1 MLKCNK
7 ATKCTPNGEIN
18 LKNYDSSHIKNITI
32 AGHSGSGKTSLC
44 EALLYKAGVTDRLGK
59 TQDGNTVS
67 DYTPIE
73 VSKKCSIYTS
83 LSFYERDGYKVN
95 ILDTPGLFDYA
106 GGLVEGVFAAD
117 CVMIAVSAKSG
128 IHVGTKKAY
137 DAAVAHKTPHMFVV
151 TKIDDENAN
160 FSNVLTSLKIEFGS
174 NVCPLVVPI
183 IKDSKIVS
191 YYDLLEMKNYK
202 YGPKGERIDAGEPDP
217 TYRIDGLLEA
227 MAEAV
232 AETDEELMLKFLDG
246 EKLTHDE
253 LVSGIH
259 NGINSGMITPVTCV
273 SSTNLEGVDLLIEH
287 ITKLFPSAHEMGGVK
302 ATDSSGKEGRIVCEN
317 DAPLSAFVFKTVAD
331 PFVGKMSFIKVI
343 SGKIESN
350 KEVVNATTG
359 GTEKVG
365 KLLNLVGKKQFEVP
379 SASAGDIV
387 VATKMSVN
395 TGDTVCDPAR
405 VVSFD
410 RLVFP
415 RPCYSVCVKAKSQGD
430 ESKISNAIQRLL
442 EEDRTL
448 SYSQDDTTFEQI
460 LSGLGEQHIESTL
473 SKLKTGFGV
482 DVITSTPKVSYKETI
497 RKKVK
502 VQGRHKKQSG
512 GHGQYGDVWI
522 EFEPCDSD
530 ELVFEENVF
539 GGAVPRNFFPA
550 VEKGLQDCMKKGV
563 LAGFPVVGV
572 KATLVDGSYHPVDSS
587 EMSFKL
593 AAAIAFKEGMKQAG
607 PVLLEPIASLEVT
620 VPDSNTGDMM
630 GELNKRRGRVL
641 GMNPAKKG
649 LTTIVAEVPES
660 EMHDFAMTV
669 RQMTRGMGEFSMER
683 LRYEQL
689 PPMLA
694 ADVIAKFKVD
704 DE

>member
-1 MLKCNK
+1 M
-7 ATKCTPNGEIN
+7 
-18 LKNYDSSHIKNITI
+18 KNYDSSHIKNITI

-59 TQDGNTVS
+59 TLDGNTVS

-73 VSKKCSIYTS
+73 IAKKCSIYTS
-83 LSFYERDGYKVN
+83 LSFYEKDGVKVN

-106 GGLVEGVFAAD
+106 GGLIEGVYAAD
-117 CVMIAVSAKSG
+117 CVMITVSAKSG

-137 DAAVAHKTPHMFVV
+137 DCAVAHKTPHMFVV

-160 FSNVLTSLKIEFGS
+160 FSNVLTNLKIEFGS
-174 NVCPLVVPI
+174 NVCPLVVPL

-202 YGPKGERIDAGEPDP
+202 YGPKGELIDAGEPDP

-232 AETDEELMLKFLDG
+232 AETDEELMMKFLDG

-253 LVSGIH
+253 LVAGIH
-259 NGINSGMITPVTCV
+259 NGINNGMITPVTCV
-273 SSTNLEGVDLLIEH
+273 SSLNLQGVDLLLNH
-287 ITKLFPSAHEMGGVK
+287 IAKLLPAAHEMGKVK
-302 ATDSSGKEGRIVCEN
+302 AVDSDGKEGTIACEDN
-317 DAPLSAFVFKTVAD
+317 APLSAFVFKTVAD

-343 SGKIESN
+343 SGKLESN
-350 KEVVNATTG
+350 KEVINASTG
-359 GTEKVG
+359 TTEKVG
-365 KLLNLVGKKQFEVP
+365 KLLNLIGKKQVEVP
-379 SASAGDIV
+379 YASAGDIV
-387 VATKMSVN
+387 VATKMNVN
-395 TGDTVCDPAR
+395 TNDTICDPSR
-405 VVSFD
+405 VASFNK
-410 RLVFP
+410 LVFP
-415 RPCYSVCVKAKSQGD
+415 RPCYSLCVKAKAQGD
-430 ESKISNAIQRLL
+430 ESKISTAMQRLL
-442 EEDRTL
+442 EEDLTL
-448 SYSQDDTTFEQI
+448 SYKQDDTTFEQI

-473 SKLKTGFGV
+473 AKLKSGFGV
-482 DVITSTPKVSYKETI
+482 DVVTSEPKVSYKETI

-522 EFEPCDSD
+522 EFEPCKSD
-530 ELVFEENVF
+530 ELVFAENVF

-550 VEKGLQDCMKKGV
+550 VEKGLQECMKKGV

-593 AAAIAFKEGMKQAG
+593 AASIAFKEGMKQAG
-607 PVLLEPIASLEVT
+607 PILLEPISNLEVT
-620 VPDSNTGDMM
+620 VPDANTGDMM

-649 LTTIVAEVPES
+649 LTTLVAEVPES
-660 EMHDFAMTV
+660 EMHDFAMVV
-669 RQMTRGMGEFSMER
+669 RQMTRGMGEFTMER

-704 DE
+704 ED

>member
-1 MLKCNK
+1 M
-7 ATKCTPNGEIN
+7 
-18 LKNYDSSHIKNITI
+18 KNYDSSHIKNITI

-59 TQDGNTVS
+59 TLDGNTVS
-67 DYTPIE
+67 DYTPMEIA
-73 VSKKCSIYTS
+73 KKCSIYTS
-83 LSFYERDGYKVN
+83 LSYYEKDGIKVN

-106 GGLVEGVFAAD
+106 GGLIEGVYAAD

-137 DAAVAHKTPHMFVV
+137 EAAVSHKTPHMFVV

-160 FSNVLTSLKIEFGS
+160 FSNVLTNLKIEFGS
-174 NVCPLVVPI
+174 NVCPLVVPL

-202 YGPKGERIDAGEPDP
+202 YGPKGELIDAGEPDP

-232 AETDEELMLKFLDG
+232 AETDEELMMKFLDG

-253 LVSGIH
+253 LVQGIH
-259 NGINSGMITPVTCV
+259 NGINNGMITPVTCV
-273 SSTNLEGVDLLIEH
+273 SSLNLQGVDLLLGH
-287 ITKLFPSAHEMGGVK
+287 ISKLLPAAKEMGGVK
-302 ATDSSGKEGRIVCEN
+302 ATDTSGKEGKVACED

-343 SGKIESN
+343 SGKLESN
-350 KEVVNATTG
+350 KEIVNATTG
-359 GTEKVG
+359 VTEKVG
-365 KLLNLVGKKQFEVP
+365 KLLNLMGKKQTEVP
-379 SASAGDIV
+379 FATAGDIA

-395 TGDTVCDPAR
+395 TNDTICDASR

-410 RLVFP
+410 KLVFP
-415 RPCYSVCVKAKSQGD
+415 RPCYSLAVKAKTQGD
-430 ESKISNAIQRLL
+430 ESKISGAMQRLL
-442 EEDRTL
+442 EEDLTL
-448 SYSQDDTTFEQI
+448 SYKQDDTTFEQI
-460 LSGLGEQHIESTL
+460 LSGLGEQHIDSTL
-473 SKLKTGFGV
+473 AKLKSGFGV
-482 DVITSTPKVSYKETI
+482 DVATSEPKISYKETI

-512 GHGQYGDVWI
+512 GHGQFGDVWI

-530 ELVFEENVF
+530 SLVFEENVF

-593 AAAIAFKEGMKQAG
+593 AASIAFKEGIKQAG
-607 PVLLEPIASLEVT
+607 PILLEPVSNLEVT
-620 VPDSNTGDMM
+620 VPDANTGDMM

-641 GMNPAKKG
+641 GMNPAGKKG

-660 EMHDFAMTV
+660 EMHDFAMVV
-669 RQMTRGMGEFSMER
+669 RQMTRGMGEFTMER
-683 LRYEQL
+683 LRYDQL

-694 ADVIAKFKVD
+694 ADVIAKFKI
-704 DE
+704 EEE

>member
-1 MLKCNK
+1 M
-7 ATKCTPNGEIN
+7 
-18 LKNYDSSHIKNITI
+18 KNYDSSHIKNITI

-59 TQDGNTVS
+59 TLDGNTVS
-67 DYTPIE
+67 DYTPMEIA
-73 VSKKCSIYTS
+73 KKCSIYTS
-83 LSFYERDGYKVN
+83 LSYYEKDGNKVN

-106 GGLVEGVFAAD
+106 GGLIEGVYAAD
-117 CVMIAVSAKSG
+117 CVMITVSAKSG

-137 DAAVAHKTPHMFVV
+137 EAAVDHKTPHMFVV

-174 NVCPLVVPI
+174 NVCPLVVPL

-202 YGPKGERIDAGEPDP
+202 YGPKGELIDAGEPDP

-253 LVSGIH
+253 LVQGIH
-259 NGINSGMITPVTCV
+259 NGINNGMITPVTCV
-273 SSTNLEGVDLLIEH
+273 SSLNLQGVDLLLSH
-287 ITKLFPSAHEMGGVK
+287 ISKLLPAAKEMGGVK
-302 ATDSSGKEGRIVCEN
+302 ATDTSGKEGKVVCED
-317 DAPLSAFVFKTVAD
+317 DAPLSAFVFKTIAD

-343 SGKIESN
+343 SGKLESN
-350 KEVVNATTG
+350 KEIVNATTG
-359 GTEKVG
+359 SAEKVG
-365 KLLNLVGKKQFEVP
+365 KLLNLIGKKQIEVP
-379 SASAGDIV
+379 FATAGDIV

-395 TGDTVCDPAR
+395 TNDTICDAAR
-405 VVSFD
+405 VISFD
-410 RLVFP
+410 KLVFP
-415 RPCYSVCVKAKSQGD
+415 KPCYSVAVKAKTQGD
-430 ESKISNAIQRLL
+430 ESKISGAMQRLL
-442 EEDRTL
+442 EEDLTL
-448 SYSQDDTTFEQI
+448 SYKQDDTTFEQL
-460 LSGLGEQHIESTL
+460 LSGLGEQHIDSTL
-473 SKLKTGFGV
+473 AKLKSGFGV
-482 DVITSTPKVSYKETI
+482 DVITSEPKISYKETI

-512 GHGQYGDVWI
+512 GHGQFGDVWI

-530 ELVFEENVF
+530 SLVFEENVF

-593 AAAIAFKEGMKQAG
+593 AASIAFKEGIKQAG
-607 PVLLEPIASLEVT
+607 PVLLEPISNLEVT
-620 VPDSNTGDMM
+620 VPDANTGDMM

-641 GMNPAKKG
+641 GMNPAGKKG

-660 EMHDFAMTV
+660 EMHDFAMVV
-669 RQMTRGMGEFSMER
+669 RQMTRGMGEFTMER
-683 LRYEQL
+683 LRYDQL

-694 ADVIAKFKVD
+694 ADVIAKFKV
-704 DE
+704 EEE